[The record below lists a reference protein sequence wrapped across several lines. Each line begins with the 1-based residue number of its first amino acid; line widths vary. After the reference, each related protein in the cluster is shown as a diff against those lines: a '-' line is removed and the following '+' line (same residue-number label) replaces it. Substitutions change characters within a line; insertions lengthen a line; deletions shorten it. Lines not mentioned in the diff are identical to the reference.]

1 VQAATVPPRGDE
13 FASFQLQ
20 DIKLTRISQEVTATS
35 AMPGPFRGADQIFSA
50 ASFLA
55 DQQEK
60 HSGSYQHRN
69 QSTDGKRQ
77 SPMPTLNGL
86 RPSAFLRCSDA

>member
-1 VQAATVPPRGDE
+1 
-13 FASFQLQ
+13 
-20 DIKLTRISQEVTATS
+20 
-35 AMPGPFRGADQIFSA
+35 MPSWDLFVYAKDLFVEANGGFSA

-60 HSGSYQHRN
+60 HSGSYQQRN
-69 QSTDGKRQ
+69 QNTDGKRQ
-77 SPMPTLNGL
+77 SPVPTLDGL